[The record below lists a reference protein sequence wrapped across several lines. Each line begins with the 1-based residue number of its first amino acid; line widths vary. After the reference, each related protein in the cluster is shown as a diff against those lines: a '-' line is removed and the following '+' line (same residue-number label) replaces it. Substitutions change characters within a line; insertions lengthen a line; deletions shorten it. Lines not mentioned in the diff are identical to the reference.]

1 MLQSHGRGPLLLV
14 RMWTLFFGQTGSSE
28 SLDCEEVAV
37 EESKS
42 ERHVGGR

>member
-1 MLQSHGRGPLLLV
+1 MGGDPCYWSGCG
-14 RMWTLFFGQTGSSE
+14 MWTLSFGQTGSSE